1 MTTFDDQRKKAF
13 DFCADA
19 TKQLITLASGFI
31 LLTITFAK
39 DFIVNVAE
47 SSKVWAYWSW
57 AFYALCIISGMLTL
71 LAMTAE
77 LEPAKSTKEIPTIR
91 KAVAT
96 WSLVQVSSFGIA
108 IIFTVVFGIC
118 AAKNSKGFNN
128 SYSPKAGL
136 NTGIS
141 RHHSSI
147 AFISDDQKK
156 NHSDF
161 NLSE

>member
-31 LLTITFAK
+31 VVTITFAK
-39 DFIVNVAE
+39 DFIVDVPG

-57 AFYALCIISGMLTL
+57 VFYALCIISGMLTL

-77 LEPAKSTKEIPTIR
+77 LEPAKANKDVPTIR
-91 KAVAT
+91 KAVAS
-96 WSLVQVSSFGIA
+96 WSLVQVFFFGIA

-118 AAKNSKGFNN
+118 AAKNSKNIQKDIPPKTALTQSLIKN
-128 SYSPKAGL
+128 SFSPAVK
-136 NTGIS
+136 
-141 RHHSSI
+141 
-147 AFISDDQKK
+147 Q
-156 NHSDF
+156 
-161 NLSE
+161 

>member
-31 LLTITFAK
+31 VVTITFAK
-39 DFIVNVAE
+39 DFIVDVPD

-77 LEPAKSTKEIPTIR
+77 LEPAKAVKDIPTIR
-91 KAVAT
+91 KAVAS

-118 AAKNSKGFNN
+118 AAKNSKHIQ
-128 SYSPKAGL
+128 KAPAAKTALREGL
-136 NTGIS
+136 TK
-141 RHHSSI
+141 
-147 AFISDDQKK
+147 D
-156 NHSDF
+156 
-161 NLSE
+161 NLGTYQLASMPLVGRPNGG